1 MKLVIG
7 LGNPGREYDKTRHN
21 IGFMVID
28 EIIKNKNLIVREKF
42 NGIYTELNSN
52 EEKIVLLKPQ
62 KYMNLSGQ
70 VVKQFVDF
78 YKIDIEDII
87 VISDDLDLPLAKI
100 KIKPAGSCGGHNGL
114 RDIEFHLKS
123 KNYKRVKV
131 GIAKD
136 NKVETKNYVL
146 GKFNNEEQ
154 KQIDEAIHKCT
165 MIVEDFPKLSFEN
178 LMNRY
183 N

>member
-87 VISDDLDLPLAKI
+87 VISDHCLQ
-100 KIKPAGSCGGHNGL
+100 C
-114 RDIEFHLKS
+114 
-123 KNYKRVKV
+123 
-131 GIAKD
+131 
-136 NKVETKNYVL
+136 
-146 GKFNNEEQ
+146 
-154 KQIDEAIHKCT
+154 EAC
-165 MIVEDFPKLSFEN
+165 PNCSP
-178 LMNRY
+178 
-183 N
+183 